1 MQLLLIVVSW
11 LVVLASPAAA
21 ESYIDKI
28 YAQMKAAL
36 EPDRTWT
43 REMQLVISTS
53 QGDSVR
59 WMARQA
65 HKRLANGPRTL
76 TVFLGPET
84 VKGLAVLVHE
94 RTDKP
99 NAESVYLPHVRRIKK
114 FDDLGRFEPFF
125 NTDFTYADMGVLT
138 IGNHTLKLY
147 PAEKHFSQRT
157 YKVEEVLREKSP
169 YGRIVTWITVDSLL
183 PLERDFYD
191 HTDTLWKV
199 ETFIDI
205 APIEGVPTPQR
216 IHIDD
221 KQAGTFSEIQ
231 FANIHY
237 NVDVPDSIF
246 DLSRLSQAVDQPFWY
261 PPAAPSPPA
270 AAAPAAPAPAAA
282 APPHP

>member
-1 MQLLLIVVSW
+1 MQLLLIVVGW
-11 LVVLASPAAA
+11 LAVLVSPAAA
-21 ESYIDKI
+21 DSYIDKI

-36 EPDRTWT
+36 EPDRTCT
-43 REMQLVISTS
+43 REIQMVISAS

-65 HKRLANGPRTL
+65 RKRLPNGPRTL

-99 NAESVYLPHVRRIKK
+99 NAESVYLPNVRRVRK

-138 IGNHTLKLY
+138 VGNHTLKLY

-191 HTDTLWKV
+191 RTDTVWKV

-205 APIEGVPTPQR
+205 APIDGVPTPQR
-216 IHIDD
+216 IHMDD
-221 KQAGTFSEIQ
+221 KQAGTSSEIQ

-237 NVDVPDSIF
+237 NVDIPDSIF
-246 DLSRLSQAVDQPFWY
+246 DLSRLSQVVDQPFWY
-261 PPAAPSPPA
+261 PAAAPSPPA
-270 AAAPAAPAPAAA
+270 AAPAATAA